1 MIVTYE
7 GNGEFLVCT
16 EETEEDFYDEF
27 FGWPGCRDRDLYVR
41 SQAEFLNISQNS
53 LRVNELYTKPGDL
66 DRSRRALALEVKL
79 SARLADL
86 PAAPPAPHGVCK
98 SVFDEEP
105 Q

>member
-66 DRSRRALALEVKL
+66 DRSRRADALEKKML
-79 SARLADL
+79 SELDTYDFH
-86 PAAPPAPHGVCK
+86 AAEAACK
-98 SVFDEEP
+98 SAFDEEP

>member
-66 DRSRRALALEVKL
+66 DRSRRADALHGKPEPDVY
-79 SARLADL
+79 DFH
-86 PAAPPAPHGVCK
+86 AAEAACK
-98 SVFDEEP
+98 SAFDEEP